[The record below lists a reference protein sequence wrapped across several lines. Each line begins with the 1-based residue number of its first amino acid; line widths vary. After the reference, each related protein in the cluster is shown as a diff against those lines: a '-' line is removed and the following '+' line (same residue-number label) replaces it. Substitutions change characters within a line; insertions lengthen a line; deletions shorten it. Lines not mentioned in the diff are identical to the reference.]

1 MVGMFSALNNSQ
13 TETLSN
19 FCNDIAKGLFLG
31 VAVNQ
36 VLSSGAS
43 AEAKIFMSVGGV
55 VISFSFLYLALLLKT
70 KE

>member
-1 MVGMFSALNNSQ
+1 MFPILNNSQ
-13 TETLSN
+13 VEIVSD

-36 VLSSGAS
+36 IFSSGAS
-43 AEAKIFMSVGGV
+43 LEMKIFMSTGGII
-55 VISFSFLYLALLLKT
+55 ISLSFLYLALLLKS